1 LPFASGRLVR
11 AMASAPVGVG
21 ARAVVGGGAAGQ
33 LGGHAG
39 VLVGG
44 AGGAAANQAA
54 GPPGVP
60 AAAATAAAAALTMAQ
75 GLPDSL
81 GCRVA
86 ALEQHH
92 RDLLRERQGVAKDLT
107 HKSKRNHRATETA
120 RNLWDAQL
128 LDIIA
133 ARSAAARANAK
144 ATAMPKAKAAASG

>member
-1 LPFASGRLVR
+1 MPFASGRLVR
-11 AMASAPVGVG
+11 AMASAPVGVV

-33 LGGHAG
+33 LGGHVG

-54 GPPGVP
+54 GPPGVT

-75 GLPDSL
+75 GLPDS
-81 GCRVA
+81 RVA

-144 ATAMPKAKAAASG
+144 ATAMPKAKAAA